1 MKIAPLFWRLG
12 RGKMGV
18 VERGE
23 VRVFESV
30 EAADEAAREALRRMT
45 PEERVGVVTAI
56 IGADRER
63 ASERLSGT
71 LRIIHVPRR

>member
-1 MKIAPLFWRLG
+1 M
-12 RGKMGV
+12 
-18 VERGE
+18 ERGE

-63 ASERLSGT
+63 ASVRDSGT
-71 LRIIHVPRR
+71 LCTFYVVLNPV

>member
-12 RGKMGV
+12 RGKMGD

-23 VRVFESV
+23 VRVFETV

-45 PEERVGVVTAI
+45 PEERVALAFAI
-56 IGADRER
+56 
-63 ASERLSGT
+63 SGWT
-71 LRIIHVPRR
+71 KDGDSGRISRTYRIIDCSQS

>member
-1 MKIAPLFWRLG
+1 
-12 RGKMGV
+12 V
-18 VERGE
+18 T
-23 VRVFESV
+23 VRVFDSV

-71 LRIIHVPRR
+71 LRIVHVPRR